1 MLNRVEE
8 MEATI
13 LQQAKY
19 YKTELDKSKKIN
31 KELTYRLNYLY
42 AKQRNDKKINDNIKL
57 ENKRQHK
64 ISAQRINLLKKTIK
78 KLKTK
83 LKFKDSI
90 EIEVKEESIET
101 EVKEESIEMAVID
114 ESSSWSANLNLNQ
127 AKNIL
132 SEGKTKFSN
141 LASQLKFSSNSK
153 SLDDKP
159 NLLKRKS
166 KALTENLVSKRSR
179 NRPASISQI
188 TEDLITSSAAKP
200 TPFRAKLTAPR
211 DKTSLSPVP
220 MDLTGSSSPVMR
232 RSGRAST
239 QISTIA
245 SDNFIKSPL
254 SWAAKIG
261 ASPEVQNT
269 VTPAAKSTLK
279 PPVAKPSE
287 NTEKTSRENR
297 AKTSRVNL
305 KIKG

>member
-57 ENKRQHK
+57 ENNRQHK
-64 ISAQRINLLKKTIK
+64 ISEQRINLLKKTIK

-90 EIEVKEESIET
+90 EI

-254 SWAAKIG
+254 AWAAKIG

>member
-57 ENKRQHK
+57 ENNRQHK
-64 ISAQRINLLKKTIK
+64 ISEQRINLLEKTIK

-83 LKFKDSI
+83 LKVKDSI

-101 EVKEESIEMAVID
+101 EVKEESIETEVKEESIQMAVID

-166 KALTENLVSKRSR
+166 KALTEN
-179 NRPASISQI
+179 
-188 TEDLITSSAAKP
+188 
-200 TPFRAKLTAPR
+200 
-211 DKTSLSPVP
+211 
-220 MDLTGSSSPVMR
+220 
-232 RSGRAST
+232 
-239 QISTIA
+239 
-245 SDNFIKSPL
+245 
-254 SWAAKIG
+254 
-261 ASPEVQNT
+261 
-269 VTPAAKSTLK
+269 
-279 PPVAKPSE
+279 
-287 NTEKTSRENR
+287 
-297 AKTSRVNL
+297 
-305 KIKG
+305 